1 MSKESL
7 FEKLEL
13 EDEKN
18 ILIQGLPSSIE
29 KQFVKVTF
37 VKNVTP
43 LIRRKKIDFALIF
56 AVNHNQLCSIL
67 ADVLPA
73 LNTHGKLWIS
83 YPKVTSKIV
92 SDLNRECNWDYLDQ
106 RGYQSVKEV
115 SLDHVWSAI
124 RYSLN
129 GYVPAKAKVEEVE
142 KTTEIK
148 GLDFEKRL
156 LVPPAELERIFSKF
170 QKARE
175 FFHTLSEINQK
186 EYVQWIEGAKRADTK
201 NRRAEAVVEKLMA
214 GKKTLTEK

>member
-1 MSKESL
+1 MSRESL

-29 KQFVKVTF
+29 KQFVKLTF

-43 LIRRKKIDFALIF
+43 LIKRKKIDFALVF
-56 AVNHNQLCSIL
+56 AVNQNQLCSIL

-73 LNTHGKLWIS
+73 LGDCGKMWIA
-83 YPKVTSKIV
+83 YPKATSKIV
-92 SDLNRECNWDYLDQ
+92 SDLNRDCTWEYLEQ
-106 RGYQSVKEV
+106 RGFQSVTEV
-115 SLDHVWSAI
+115 SLDHVWNAI
-124 RYSLN
+124 RYSIN
-129 GYVPAKAKVEEVE
+129 GYVPVSKKVKEVE
-142 KTTEIK
+142 KIEIK
-148 GLDFEKRL
+148 GIDFEKKL
-156 LVPPAELERIFSKF
+156 VVPPAELERIFGKF

-186 EYVQWIEGAKRADTK
+186 EYIQWIEGAKRSETK

-214 GKKTLTEK
+214 GKRTLTEK

>member
-1 MSKESL
+1 MSRESL

-43 LIRRKKIDFALIF
+43 LIKRKKIDFALVF
-56 AVNHNQLCSIL
+56 AVNRNQLCSIL

-73 LNTHGKLWIS
+73 LGEHGKMWIA
-83 YPKVTSKIV
+83 YPKTTSKIV
-92 SDLNRECNWDYLDQ
+92 SDLNRDCTWDYLEQ
-106 RGYQSVKEV
+106 RGFQSITEV

-129 GYVPAKAKVEEVE
+129 GYVPVKLKVKEVE
-142 KTTEIK
+142 KIEIK
-148 GLDFEKRL
+148 GLDFEKKL
-156 LVPPAELERIFSKF
+156 VVPPAELERIFSKF

-186 EYVQWIEGAKRADTK
+186 EYVQWIEGAKRSETK

-214 GKKTLTEK
+214 GKRTLTEK

>member
-1 MSKESL
+1 MSRESL

-43 LIRRKKIDFALIF
+43 LIKRKKIDFALVF
-56 AVNHNQLCSIL
+56 AVNRNQLCSIL

-73 LNTHGKLWIS
+73 LGEHGKMWIA
-83 YPKVTSKIV
+83 YPKTTSKIV
-92 SDLNRECNWDYLDQ
+92 SDLNRDCTWDYLEQ
-106 RGYQSVKEV
+106 RGFQSITEV

-129 GYVPAKAKVEEVE
+129 GYVPVKLKVKEVE
-142 KTTEIK
+142 KIEIK
-148 GLDFEKRL
+148 GLDFEKKL
-156 LVPPAELERIFSKF
+156 VVPPAELERIFSKF

-186 EYVQWIEGAKRADTK
+186 EYIQWIEGAKRSETK

-214 GKKTLTEK
+214 GKRTLTEK